1 MGNGGALPQI
11 DEGFTRLGL
20 PLKVKSFI
28 SLLPPCM
35 SAADIAVQA
44 FRRIEPEDIQVL
56 RAVELGMSR
65 HEYVPENVVLRL
77 SGLHERE
84 FEYRISRLREF
95 RLIRRWVGPYVGY
108 VLNMAGYDCLAI
120 NAFVRRGVIE
130 AFGKPLG
137 VGKEADVYD
146 ALTPSGE
153 RVAVKFQRL
162 GRTSFRQTR
171 RVRGYAGNRRHI
183 SWLYRSRLAAE
194 REFEALQLLYPAGVS
209 VPRPISQNRHAIVMG
224 IITVIYTSFGGLRGV
239 VLTDVVQ
246 TFILFG
252 GTILAIVL
260 IIKQWGSVSAIIPS
274 QWPQQWAGW
283 VFFDTKVRV
292 SFLTAFIATFGWYV
306 CTAGSDQMAIQRYLA
321 TKDVKAARRMYL
333 SSLITNFLTYFLL
346 AVLGL
351 ALFAYF
357 KMHPQ
362 LLAADSSLTDG
373 ADLLFPLFIII
384 CLPAGIS
391 IARNT

>member
-1 MGNGGALPQI
+1 
-11 DEGFTRLGL
+11 
-20 PLKVKSFI
+20 
-28 SLLPPCM
+28 M
-35 SAADIAVQA
+35 SAADIAVQV

-56 RAVELGMSR
+56 RAVEVGMSR

-84 FEYRISRLREF
+84 FEYRINRLREF

-224 IITVIYTSFGGLRGV
+224 IIEGAELFRCVGLPDPGEVLDEILLNVRKAYVEVGVIHADLSEYNVILQPDGHVLIIDWPQYVRVSHPNADQLLERDLRNILRFFQRKFDVTRDLGV
-239 VLTDVVQ
+239 VLAYVR
-246 TFILFG
+246 G
-252 GTILAIVL
+252 GRA
-260 IIKQWGSVSAIIPS
+260 SP
-274 QWPQQWAGW
+274 
-283 VFFDTKVRV
+283 
-292 SFLTAFIATFGWYV
+292 
-306 CTAGSDQMAIQRYLA
+306 
-321 TKDVKAARRMYL
+321 
-333 SSLITNFLTYFLL
+333 
-346 AVLGL
+346 
-351 ALFAYF
+351 
-357 KMHPQ
+357 H
-362 LLAADSSLTDG
+362 
-373 ADLLFPLFIII
+373 
-384 CLPAGIS
+384 
-391 IARNT
+391 